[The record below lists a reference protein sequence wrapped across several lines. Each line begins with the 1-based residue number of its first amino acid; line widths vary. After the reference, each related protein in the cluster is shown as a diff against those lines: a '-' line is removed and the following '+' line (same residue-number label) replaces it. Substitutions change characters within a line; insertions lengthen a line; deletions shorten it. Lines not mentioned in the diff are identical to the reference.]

1 MGSIGIT
8 GRGLSGKCKA
18 GRRCEGERSWVRL
31 IRELGAS
38 VGGGGGRRGGVQSDK
53 RNTAH
58 NQHVPTLSLLEI
70 LVMAKKVECTDD
82 IFNNRQATPV
92 CFDSKIFMK
101 TVQ

>member
-1 MGSIGIT
+1 MVNVRQAGGVRVRDL
-8 GRGLSGKCKA
+8 GFGLYV
-18 GRRCEGERSWVRL
+18 SWVQ
-31 IRELGAS
+31 
-38 VGGGGGRRGGVQSDK
+38 VWGGGRRGGGVQSDK

-70 LVMAKKVECTDD
+70 LVTAKKVECNDD
-82 IFNNRQATPV
+82 ILNNRQATPV

>member
-1 MGSIGIT
+1 MYIDGE
-8 GRGLSGKCKA
+8 CKA

-38 VGGGGGRRGGVQSDK
+38 VGGGEGGGGGGVQSDK

-70 LVMAKKVECTDD
+70 LVMAKKVECNDD
-82 IFNNRQATPV
+82 ILNNRQATPV

>member
-8 GRGLSGKCKA
+8 VRGLYGKCKA
-18 GRRCEGERSWVRL
+18 GWRCEGERSWVRL

-38 VGGGGGRRGGVQSDK
+38 VGGRRGGVQSDK

-70 LVMAKKVECTDD
+70 LVMAKKVKCNDD
-82 IFNNRQATPV
+82 ISNNRQATQV
-92 CFDSKIFMK
+92 CFDSNIFMK
-101 TVQ
+101 TIQ